1 MNTANMLLSVIVPV
15 YNVEKYL
22 GQCVESIL
30 GQTYPHLEVILV
42 DDGSTDGSGKLCDAY
57 AAQDPRVKVVHQLN
71 KGLSGARNSGL
82 PLATGEYIVY
92 VDSDDWLEADALEQ
106 CVRSL
111 VEHSQPDILMYG
123 YYRATSRDKQACVL
137 STSPTS
143 PQEAVMGI
151 VDTVRFIPSVWS
163 RIFKR
168 SLVEDLVFMEGRVYE
183 DVPYSLHAHLLAK
196 SFVYLP
202 LPLYNYRANEQSI
215 SFTMKENIIDLFL
228 NLQDLLY
235 RIKDS
240 HPEWVPLVNATRIR
254 WLQAHYDEICERN
267 LRPERFAPIFAD
279 MRKFPFSYANR
290 KNYWARWFFIRF
302 PQLYTHIKHFRH

>member
-1 MNTANMLLSVIVPV
+1 MNTADMLLSVIVPV

-22 GQCVESIL
+22 GQCVDSIL

-57 AAQDPRVKVVHQLN
+57 AEQDTRVKVVHQQN

-82 PLATGEYIVY
+82 SLATGVYIAY
-92 VDSDDWLEADALEQ
+92 VDSDDWLESDALEQ
-106 CVRSL
+106 CVRSI
-111 VEHSQPDILMYG
+111 VASSQPDILMYG
-123 YYRATSRDKQACVL
+123 YYRATSQDKQACIL
-137 STSPTS
+137 ASPPTS
-143 PQEAVMGI
+143 PEEAVMGI
-151 VDTVRFIPSVWS
+151 VDTVKFIPSVWS
-163 RIFKR
+163 RLFKR

-183 DVPYSLHAHLLAK
+183 DVPYSLNAHLLAK

-254 WLQAHYDEICERN
+254 WLQAHYDEICERK

-290 KNYWARWFFIRF
+290 KNYWARWFFIHCPR
-302 PQLYTHIKHFRH
+302 LYTRIKHCRH